1 MTIRSFTL
9 VTLVMVMGSA
19 TGCGG
24 MRNFFFGRGARCGLC
39 SRIGAVGTAINPLAP
54 PPNAA
59 PVAPA
64 APGCGT
70 PRCGL
75 FNRNPAPTYAPP
87 VAQAPQCPTS
97 YAPAPYQAPCQGGC
111 VGSGYAS
118 GGYVDS
124 GYSVGMPSD
133 CGCGTSCGGDC
144 GVSSY
149 GGVQYD
155 GTVVDP
161 YLGGVTYDGG
171 YSGGVVPD
179 GGWQPRTYQSNRLDP
194 GQYDAQGDRI
204 ISADPLPPGAVL
216 N

>member
-59 PVAPA
+59 PA

-75 FNRNPAPTYAPP
+75 FGRNPAPTYAPP
-87 VAQAPQCPTS
+87 VAAAPM
-97 YAPAPYQAPCQGGC
+97 APCQTPYQDVC
-111 VGSGYAS
+111 Q
-118 GGYVDS
+118 GGYVGNGYVNNGYVDG
-124 GYSVGMPSD
+124 GYSVGMAGD
-133 CGCGTSCGGDC
+133 CGCGSSCGGDC
-144 GVSSY
+144 GVTQY

-155 GTVVDP
+155 GGVVDP
-161 YLGGVTYDGG
+161 YLGSGVYDGG
-171 YSGGVVPD
+171 YNSGVIQGD
-179 GGWQPRTYQSNRLDP
+179 GFQPRTHQSNRFDP
-194 GQYDAQGDRI
+194 GQFDSQGDRI
-204 ISADPLPPGAVL
+204 ISADPLPPGANIL